1 MTTTWALREY
11 EAGGGYVY
19 NDELRTYNT
28 SGTLY
33 NYEDAPTVWTLTN
46 KS

>member
-33 NYEDAPTVWTLTN
+33 NYEDAPTSWN
-46 KS
+46 YQSKN